1 MGKKYMDT
9 KDGTLESSILG
20 VLQEATKKN
29 EDRLDPVNKAA
40 VKKDFDDRKDKD
52 IDNDGDVDSTD
63 KYLHKRRK
71 AISKAVA
78 KEGLEDSPN
87 PANSWHLCAKN
98 VVHEEWGYGE
108 CVPTMH
114 ADPDEEGN
122 IAWYDVMFEH
132 GLERG
137 VDISELMVK
146 KSEEHM
152 HAAYHGKD
160 KKKLA
165 AMAHADKKKLDAM
178 AHGDQKKLDAMA
190 HADKKKLAAM
200 AHGDK
205 KRLDAMAHAKK
216 INAMAHGNKKE
227 SYEIGT
233 DEYREYT
240 QELTPGQEIQKYGDF
255 KVQSMKEALKKV
267 WGLDEKKLDK
277 TEEDDKIAP
286 VKGKKSMT
294 GGDVADVKV
303 DPEMKKESK

>member
-1 MGKKYMDT
+1 MDT

-20 VLQEATKKN
+20 VWQEAAKKN
-29 EDRLDPVNKAA
+29 EDKLDPVNKDA

-71 AISKAVA
+71 AVSKAIA

-132 GLERG
+132 GLEKG
-137 VDISELMVK
+137 VEISELTVK
-146 KSEEHM
+146 KSESHH
-152 HAAYHGKD
+152 HAASYHGN
-160 KKKLA
+160 
-165 AMAHADKKKLDAM
+165 
-178 AHGDQKKLDAMA
+178 G
-190 HADKKKLAAM
+190 KKKLAAM

-205 KRLDAMAHAKK
+205 KKLDAMAHGDKK
-216 INAMAHGNKKE
+216 KLDAMAHGDKKKLAAMAHGNKKE

-233 DEYREYT
+233 DEYREHA

-267 WGLDEKKLDK
+267 WGLDEKRLDK

-294 GGDVADVKV
+294 GGDVANVKV